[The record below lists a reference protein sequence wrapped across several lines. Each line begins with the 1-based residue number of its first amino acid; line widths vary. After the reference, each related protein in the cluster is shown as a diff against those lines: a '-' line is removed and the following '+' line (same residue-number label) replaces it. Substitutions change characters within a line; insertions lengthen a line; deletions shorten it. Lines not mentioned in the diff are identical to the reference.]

1 MYRQSI
7 FLLFMAGLW
16 AFWSGCNAQPN
27 VMPGMDPERFSAYWY
42 QGKAEISSYALTQAR
57 YGRQHDGT
65 AVMIFVTEDLS
76 RKKQVKLDDPAGRRA
91 DPVKV
96 IKLNQTRSFVTG
108 IYEYHAMTSVFT
120 PVDAAEEPHT
130 LKVTTGVQD
139 WCGQTFLQANWKGN
153 RYDLTGF
160 SYFESEGDAQIRLK
174 AAWLEDE
181 LWNRIRIDPSSLPEG
196 KIEIV
201 PAFLHARFAHEA
213 SGLQPAEASHIQ
225 TDSTTTY
232 IVAYSD
238 IPRKLEITYERAFPH
253 RILSWRE
260 IVDQEVTE
268 AVLINTLV
276 TPYWTQNRPEDE
288 PLRERLR
295 LPK

>member
-1 MYRQSI
+1 MSRQSI
-7 FLLFMAGLW
+7 FMVIVAGMW
-16 AFWSGCNAQPN
+16 TFWSGCNAQPSDL
-27 VMPGMDPERFSAYWY
+27 PGMDPERFSAYWY
-42 QGKAEISSYALTQAR
+42 QGKAEVSSYSLTQAR

-65 AVMIFVTEDLS
+65 AVMVFVTEDLS
-76 RKKQVKLDDPAGRRA
+76 RKKQVKLDDPAGNRA

-96 IKLNQTRSFVTG
+96 LKLNQTRAFVTG
-108 IYEYHAMTSVFT
+108 IYAYNTMTSVFT
-120 PVDAAEEPHT
+120 PVDTEADPHS

-153 RYDLTGF
+153 RYDVVGY
-160 SYFESEGDAQIRLK
+160 SYFEEEGDASLRLH

-181 LWNRIRIDPSSLPEG
+181 LWNRIRIDPASLPEG
-196 KIEIV
+196 RIEIV

-213 SGLQPAEASHIQ
+213 STVQAANASRMH

-232 IVAYSD
+232 VVAYSE
-238 IPRKLEITYERAFPH
+238 IPRRLEITFERSFPH
-253 RILSWRE
+253 RILAWRE
-260 IVDQEVTE
+260 SVDQEVTE

-288 PLRERLR
+288 PLRDRLR